1 MELKIKIV
9 EERKLPYFG
18 YQSRF
23 LDLSTIED
31 INILMYLSREYS
43 DFKITHI
50 KGIHKKKDGSNCIEK
65 LVLEAVKVVDS
76 KWKE

>member
-1 MELKIKIV
+1 MELKIKIA

-23 LDLSTIED
+23 LDLTTIED
-31 INILMYLSREYS
+31 INILQWMVSGSY

-50 KGIHKKKDGSNCIEK
+50 KGIHKREDGSFSIK
-65 LVLEAVKVVDS
+65 GLTFKGVGVVDL
-76 KWKE
+76 K